1 MTAVTVGALGEAGAA
16 AVAMAPE
23 EEVRLCCFRVGSDEM
38 VLDIMRVR
46 EILRAVPLTPVPR
59 ASHGVV
65 GMLDLRGEV
74 VPVLD
79 LRVRFGLPPAE
90 DLSQRRLM
98 VVLDHR
104 RCWGLYVDAVSE
116 VVRVPRSAIRP
127 GQEVM
132 SGEAAEIF
140 AGVCHHRGRLLL
152 MLNIHRLLLGVRT
165 LSELTGA
172 THLPRSGT

>member
-1 MTAVTVGALGEAGAA
+1 MTTVKPMTDADGVAL
-16 AVAMAPE
+16 VAAPE

-46 EILRAVPLTPVPR
+46 EILRSVPLTPVPR

-79 LRVRFGLPPAE
+79 LRLKFGLPPSE
-90 DLSQRRLM
+90 DTTLRRLM
-98 VVLDHR
+98 VVLDRR

-127 GQEVM
+127 GHEVM

-140 AGVCHHRGRLLL
+140 AGVCHHKGRLLL
-152 MLNIHRLLLGVRT
+152 MLNIHRLLLGVQT
-165 LSELTGA
+165 LSEMIGGSA
-172 THLPRSGT
+172 LPRSGS